1 MEETMFTATRAFA
14 LAIFVVATAVLGYG
28 LPAPAQNWP
37 QRPVKFLVTLGAGSG
52 VDIGTRLLGERL
64 SARWGQP
71 VVVENRPGGDGI
83 VAITSFLS
91 ANDDHVLLAA
101 PTSSFT
107 AHPYLHENLPY
118 KQSDLLPIVRVS
130 NTIITICVP
139 ASLSAAS
146 FADVVAMARA
156 EPGKLNWAG
165 TTGALD
171 FSFAAFLQTKGLNM
185 SKVPYRNPV
194 EAANDLAENRVQ
206 VYEGA
211 YAIVRPQI
219 EAGRIKPVLVTN
231 SVRAP
236 MIPDVPT
243 AADAGFPELTF
254 DGLVGFFGPP
264 GMALDLRERI
274 AQDVRAVTDATV
286 EQRLLATGQIPNFG
300 GPSEFAAATHAQ
312 RARLAEIAKEL
323 GLKPSQ

>member
-1 MEETMFTATRAFA
+1 
-14 LAIFVVATAVLGYG
+14 VATAVLGCG
-28 LPAPAQNWP
+28 LPAAAQSWP
-37 QRPVKFLVTLGAGSG
+37 QRPVKFLVTLGPGSG

-83 VAITSFLS
+83 VAITSFLG
-91 ANDDHVLLAA
+91 AHDDHVLLAA

-118 KQSDLLPIVRVS
+118 KQSDLLPIARVS
-130 NTIITICVP
+130 NTIITISVP
-139 ASLSAAS
+139 VSLKLAS

-156 EPGKLNWAG
+156 QPGTLNWAG
-165 TTGALD
+165 VTGALD
-171 FSFAAFLQTKGLNM
+171 FSFAGFLQAKGLNM

-194 EAANDLAENRVQ
+194 EAANDLAEGRVQ

-211 YAIVRPQI
+211 YAIARPQI
-219 EAGRIKPVLVTN
+219 EAGRIKPIMLTN

-236 MIPDVPT
+236 MLPDVPT
-243 AADAGFPELTF
+243 AAEAGFPELTM

-264 GMALDLRERI
+264 GMPLELRDRI
-274 AQDVRAVTDATV
+274 AQDVRAVTDSSV
-286 EQRLLATGQIPNFG
+286 ESRLLATGQIVNIG
-300 GPSEFAAATHAQ
+300 GPSEFVAAIDQQ
-312 RARLAEIAKEL
+312 RARLAEVAKDL
-323 GLKPSQ
+323 GIKPSQ